1 MPSLLCIFSMLI
13 FTSTT
18 QAFVVVSRRQSGRIL
33 RTTTQTSAFI
43 SRYDRHKISFA
54 SEKMSSS
61 RQFATS
67 TAATT
72 TPVSKSS
79 TTNTK
84 SIKEGVF
91 SNASLLKLISTS
103 RGGVASIL
111 ISDESMKTTS
121 TASSSSVA
129 SPSSLTETL
138 FAPLELPKSNKSSIK
153 APPEEVLGKTV
164 VFQSND
170 VTLEGMIIALRY
182 PVAFVYFSDESSK
195 QQNLSTLLTK
205 ENSVVKVLHSSTQ
218 TKLPTSNQEMV
229 DCYGNNLLEPTT
241 TLATSE
247 PLLVDIFA
255 PIPQVSEIQLI
266 NTPLVTGI
274 TMVDALAPI
283 GRGQNM
289 LVVGEEGTGR
299 RNIANTAIQ
308 TQLSLGT
315 DGTMCFYAS
324 TTPTSVSPN
333 ENVTLIS
340 TKNTKNNNEETEED
354 AVIRAAESIAIASS
368 ACSMAEYWARNHGKD
383 TLVVIDTIDNH
394 KAFWDY
400 TTKALVDVYG
410 LDSVVQEDLNGSASS
425 EMRGFFSNLIQRSGR
440 YNAQQGGGSVTLL
453 VLVTIPTAQE
463 DNEEEGGTSFHLN
476 DFEGFHPKIQ
486 SRIHLLIQQNIRITP
501 KVLHKLGIAIPPRT
515 VEEHKRTNLLRH
527 VDDLISMTDGQI
539 WLSTDML
546 PMRPL
551 VDPQRSITRV
561 GIGADTD
568 CRADAPALRNLVGGL
583 RFELAQASSLEGAT
597 DVASQ
602 KQLLRKDAMLLA
614 MYQDDDTTR
623 MLWEE
628 CTCLLAARMGVLDAS
643 IQAGHGVGTTEG
655 KQLLEKL
662 LGHVQKTVAPD
673 ILREINNT
681 FELNPVAMKA
691 LESSIQSFFI

>member
-1 MPSLLCIFSMLI
+1 
-13 FTSTT
+13 
-18 QAFVVVSRRQSGRIL
+18 
-33 RTTTQTSAFI
+33 
-43 SRYDRHKISFA
+43 
-54 SEKMSSS
+54 MSSS
-61 RQFATS
+61 RQFAS
-67 TAATT
+67 SAAATT

-79 TTNTK
+79 AANTK

-91 SNASLLKLISTS
+91 SNASLLKIISTS

-111 ISDESMKTTS
+111 ISDESMITTPTS
-121 TASSSSVA
+121 TLVA
-129 SPSSLTETL
+129 SPSTLTETL
-138 FAPLELPKSNKSSIK
+138 FAPLELPKQSKSSKK

-170 VTLEGMIIALRY
+170 VILEGMIIALRY
-182 PVAFVYFSDESSK
+182 PVAFVYFSEESSK

-205 ENSVVKVLHSSTQ
+205 DNSVVKVLHSSTQ
-218 TKLPTSNQEMV
+218 TKLPTSNQGMV
-229 DCYGNNLLEPTT
+229 DCYGNNLLETT
-241 TLATSE
+241 TTSSTTSE

-289 LVVGEEGTGR
+289 LLVGEEGTGR

-308 TQLSLGT
+308 TQLSLGA
-315 DGTMCFYAS
+315 DGALCFYAC
-324 TTPTSVSPN
+324 TTPTSVSPK

-340 TKNTKNNNEETEED
+340 TKKTKINNEETEEE
-354 AVIRAAESIAIASS
+354 AVVRAAESIAIASS

-453 VLVTIPTAQE
+453 VLVTIPTAKE
-463 DNEEEGGTSFHLN
+463 DDQEGGTSFHLN

-486 SRIHLLIQQNIRITP
+486 SRIHLLIQQKIRITP
-501 KVLHKLGIAIPPRT
+501 TVLNKLGITIPPRT
-515 VEEHKRTNLLRH
+515 VEEHKRTNSLRH

-539 WLSTDML
+539 WLSTNML
-546 PMRPL
+546 PMKPL
-551 VDPQRSITRV
+551 VDPQKSITRV

-602 KQLLRKDAMLLA
+602 KQLLRKDSMLLA
-614 MYQDDDTTR
+614 MYQEDDTKR

-643 IQAGHGVGTTEG
+643 IQAGRGVGTTEG
-655 KQLLEKL
+655 KELLKQLLAN
-662 LGHVQKTVAPD
+662 VQNTVAPD
-673 ILREINNT
+673 ILREINET
-681 FELNPVAMKA
+681 FELNLVAKKA